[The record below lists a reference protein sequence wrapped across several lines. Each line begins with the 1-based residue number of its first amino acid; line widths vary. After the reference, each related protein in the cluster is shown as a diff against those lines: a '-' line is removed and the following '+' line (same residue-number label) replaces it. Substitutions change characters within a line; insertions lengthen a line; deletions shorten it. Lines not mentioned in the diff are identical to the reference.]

1 MSIMLSTIPT
11 MNNVS
16 FYVFV
21 LIAIVIGVLLLKRV
35 VSCLLRS
42 VVIIAL
48 LAAIAVAYYLLVYP
62 SAPHT

>member
-1 MSIMLSTIPT
+1 MSIMLYTIPT

-42 VVIIAL
+42 VVILAL

-62 SAPHT
+62 SAPQT